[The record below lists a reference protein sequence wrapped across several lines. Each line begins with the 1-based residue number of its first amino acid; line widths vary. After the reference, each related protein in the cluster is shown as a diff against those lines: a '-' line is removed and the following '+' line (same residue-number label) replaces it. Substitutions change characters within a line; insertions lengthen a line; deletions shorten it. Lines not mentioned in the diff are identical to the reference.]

1 MSDVPASRKPSMRLA
16 VLLVLTTALL
26 ACGCHHGASHKA
38 VAAPNAALNAA
49 GEPQWSA
56 QVRGDQLRFTDGGD
70 VALSAKAARADRGKD
85 GVVWSGPL
93 TGRPGQPPG
102 LLRLTTLSKPCQD
115 ADTGM
120 TYPLTAVA
128 EAAGHR
134 YAGCAAPPGQGL
146 GPRR

>member
-1 MSDVPASRKPSMRLA
+1 MRRILILLLLPALVAGAGCGRRSAPQKPAVPRE
-16 VLLVLTTALL
+16 
-26 ACGCHHGASHKA
+26 
-38 VAAPNAALNAA
+38 ALNAG

-56 QVRGDQLRFTDGGD
+56 QVRGDRLSFTDGGA
-70 VALSAKAARADRGKD
+70 VALAAKVTRADHGGE

-93 TGRPGQPPG
+93 APATAGQPSAT
-102 LLRLTTLSKPCQD
+102 LTLTTLRKACQD

-120 TYPLTAVA
+120 TYPLTAIV
-128 EAAGHR
+128 ETGGHR